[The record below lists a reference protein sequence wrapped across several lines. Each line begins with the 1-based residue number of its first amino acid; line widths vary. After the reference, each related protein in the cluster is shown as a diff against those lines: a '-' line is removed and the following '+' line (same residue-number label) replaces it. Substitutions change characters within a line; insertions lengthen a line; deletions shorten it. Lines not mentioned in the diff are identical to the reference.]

1 MGFVMRKRLLAQAA
15 ERYRSIIDYPW
26 ADAPD
31 FAVLRHESSRKWFG
45 LIMTIPLS
53 KLTGDDDRDV
63 DVINLK
69 VDPMIAGSL
78 RMEPGIFPAWHMNK
92 AQWISVLMD
101 GTVKYEKIIDLIDM
115 SYELTMPKRKRR

>member
-1 MGFVMRKRLLAQAA
+1 MRKKLLAQAA

-26 ADAPD
+26 AGAPD
-31 FAVLRHESSRKWFG
+31 YAVLRHETTRKWFG
-45 LIMTIPLS
+45 LIMNIPLS